1 VPGTR
6 SPGTTDLAVRYTRRV
21 ARPRQIQNAVLG
33 TAIAAELI
41 FLIGHPLFGWGPHR
55 RRFAVT
61 PPALSLAPAAPPSAR
76 STLLRLAA
84 TAAGQPAPA
93 RHRYAYVHSQ
103 TWDWTRQ
110 VHASGR
116 PDYPRYRIITSWTT
130 GTGHGRVLTVQ
141 RTAGGFHTGPAVDLR
156 DDPTVDLDRSR
167 AQLGRT
173 LGLGPG
179 APKSVVDQFTTV
191 AAVALGQP
199 VPPAAQAKLLA
210 LLAADPGLVDSG
222 TTTDRTGR
230 RGVAVSVTSTPT
242 TGSAVRATLVLDPAT
257 GGLLEA
263 DTTLESSSG
272 RIDVPVGGLL
282 GYDVFLRSGWV
293 SEIGQAPQ
301 AATSSSG

>member
-1 VPGTR
+1 
-6 SPGTTDLAVRYTRRV
+6 VRYTRPV

-33 TAIAAELI
+33 AAIAAELI

-55 RRFAVT
+55 RHFAVT

-93 RHRYAYVHSQ
+93 RRRYAYVHSQ

-110 VHASGR
+110 VHASER
-116 PDYPRYRIITSWTT
+116 PDYPRYRIITSWTAAT
-130 GTGHGRVLTVQ
+130 GQGRVLTVQ
-141 RTAGGFHTGPAVDLR
+141 RTAGGFHTGPAVDVR
-156 DDPTVDLDRSR
+156 HDPTVDLDRSR
-167 AQLGRT
+167 AQLART

-199 VPPAAQAKLLA
+199 VPPAAQAKLLR
-210 LLAADPGLVDSG
+210 LLAADSGLVDSG
-222 TTTDRTGR
+222 TTTDRSGR
-230 RGVAVSVTSTPT
+230 RGVAVSITSTPAA
-242 TGSAVRATLVLDPAT
+242 GSAVRATLVLDPVT

-272 RIDVPVGGLL
+272 TIDVPVGGLL

-293 SEIGQAPQ
+293 SEIGQAPPS
-301 AATSSSG
+301 ATSSSG